1 MGKMVQAIVRGPEP
15 FFDGELHEPG
25 SIVVVDEDLVS
36 EDDFIEKEVEVTLN
50 PPILDNGKLVRK
62 VMETVEVRTRFR
74 PLGAG
79 VIVDEGPSN
88 AIGGTDVFNV
98 TEFLK
103 GGADDIAATIASG
116 TVDNHLGAIE
126 QGELARKGPA
136 RAKVKDAVADRLA
149 ALSR

>member
-1 MGKMVQAIVRGPEP
+1 
-15 FFDGELHEPG
+15 
-25 SIVVVDEDLVS
+25 
-36 EDDFIEKEVEVTLN
+36 
-50 PPILDNGKLVRK
+50 
-62 VMETVEVRTRFR
+62 METVEVRTRFR

-79 VIVDEGPSN
+79 VIVDEGRSN

-98 TEFLK
+98 TDFLK
-103 GGADDIAATIASG
+103 GGADDIAAKIAGG
-116 TVDNHLGAIE
+116 TVDDHLAAIE